1 MTSHPRTWLRT
12 LAPVLAVTVMTLAL
26 GVSGCAALP
35 EDAPVMERLD
45 TETGVTVSRLGSPV
59 ELYRDTFLQD
69 PAGRFAFIAPF
80 ETNQMGA
87 REQFLW
93 VALPITPAP
102 DHDPAIEIDG
112 AALTLAVA
120 GRDAQAAGLAKSPY
134 KIPTP
139 WSAMYYY
146 KLDEAL
152 VARLGEASQIT
163 IRVTEATKK
172 GLAKTVFSAPV
183 TDTRLKEFSAR

>member
-1 MTSHPRTWLRT
+1 MTSHSRRWLRAF
-12 LAPVLAVTVMTLAL
+12 APIFVVAAGM
-26 GVSGCAALP
+26 GVAGCASLP

-45 TETGVTVSRLGSPV
+45 TETGITVGRLGSPV

-69 PAGRFAFIAPF
+69 AAGRFAFIAPF
-80 ETNQMGA
+80 ETNNMGT
-87 REQFLW
+87 REHFLW
-93 VALPITPAP
+93 IALPVTPAP
-102 DHDPAIEIDG
+102 DEDPSIEING
-112 AALTLAVA
+112 ATLSLTVA

-146 KLDEAL
+146 KLDQAL
-152 VARLGEASQIT
+152 LSRLGEASQIT

-172 GLAKTVFSAPV
+172 GTAKTVFSAPI
-183 TDTRLKEFSAR
+183 TDTRLKEFAAR